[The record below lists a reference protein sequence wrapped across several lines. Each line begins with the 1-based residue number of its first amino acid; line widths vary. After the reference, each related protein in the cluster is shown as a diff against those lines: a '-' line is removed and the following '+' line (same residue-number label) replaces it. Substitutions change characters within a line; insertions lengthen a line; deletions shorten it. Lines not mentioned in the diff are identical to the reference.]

1 MQNLLQVPFSFHS
14 QWMYRYPKYVL
25 FHYDGNKHF
34 IRVRRYD
41 GKCFFADGLKEFRRA
56 HDLNESVILRFVA
69 FDKNT
74 TFFVHVIGPTQRQL
88 RVKPVI
94 STRRYIFT
102 TDVTKGMIQRSL
114 SLVGFTAPLIIYDHL
129 SFLFSFHFLLIPSWS
144 NCLTIPF
151 LLHFSYRYFHQQLQD
166 LSMLQKNLLPFN
178 VDWQN
183 APTGTSPSTM
193 MSHPLPTHGSTFL
206 MKKNWCPEMR

>member
-114 SLVGFTAPLIIYDHL
+114 PLILPPAASRFVYASKKFITLQRGLAKRTHWDITIHNDVP
-129 SFLFSFHFLLIPSWS
+129 SVADPWFHFLDEKKLMSGDEVVFYYRFDDHAWE
-144 NCLTIPF
+144 
-151 LLHFSYRYFHQQLQD
+151 LLVRKDIEWDNDDINFD
-166 LSMLQKNLLPFN
+166 N
-178 VDWQN
+178 
-183 APTGTSPSTM
+183 
-193 MSHPLPTHGSTFL
+193 
-206 MKKNWCPEMR
+206 

>member
-1 MQNLLQVPFSFHS
+1 MIKIFSES
-14 QWMYRYPKYVL
+14 WMYRYPKYVL

-56 HDLNESVILRFVA
+56 HDLNESVILRCVA

-74 TFFVHVIGPTQRQL
+74 TFSIHVIGPTQRQL

-94 STRRYIFT
+94 SKRRYIFI
-102 TDVTKGMIQRSL
+102 TDVTKDMIQHSL
-114 SLVGFTAPLIIYDHL
+114 PLVGFTAPLIIYDHL
-129 SFLFSFHFLLIPSWS
+129 LFIFSFHCLLILSWS

-151 LLHFSYRYFHQQLQD
+151 LFHFPYRYFQQQERWIMND
-166 LSMLQKNLLPFN
+166 
-178 VDWQN
+178 
-183 APTGTSPSTM
+183 
-193 MSHPLPTHGSTFL
+193 
-206 MKKNWCPEMR
+206 